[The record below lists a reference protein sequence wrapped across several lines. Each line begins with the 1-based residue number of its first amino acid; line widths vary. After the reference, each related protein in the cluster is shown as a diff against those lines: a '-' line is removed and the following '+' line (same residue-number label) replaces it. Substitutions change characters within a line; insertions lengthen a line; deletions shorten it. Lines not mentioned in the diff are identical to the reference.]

1 MTEERGAP
9 EFSRP
14 LVVAN
19 LDEETETTFEANA
32 EERSALARRLEFLQ
46 LDVLRADVRIVREIG
61 AMVQVTGRVVAD
73 LTQACVVTLEPV
85 SSHLE
90 FDVEVRFAPAELVA
104 EMVADEEI
112 SFEEEDPPEVIVD
125 GVIDLGEALAEQLAL
140 EIDPFPRAAG
150 AEFPGYSSGSA
161 GENRSASPFAVLEE
175 LVKKPK

>member
-1 MTEERGAP
+1 MTEERGVP

-61 AMVQVTGRVVAD
+61 AMVQVTGRVIAD

-85 SSHLE
+85 SRHLE
-90 FDVEVRFAPAELVA
+90 FDIEVRFAPAELVA
-104 EMVADEEI
+104 EMAADEEI
-112 SFEEEDPPEVIVD
+112 SFEEEDPPEIIVD
-125 GVIDLGEALAEQLAL
+125 GVIDLGEALAEQLAV
-140 EIDPFPRAAG
+140 EIDPFPRAEG
-150 AEFPGYSSGSA
+150 AEFSGYSSGSA
-161 GENRSASPFAVLEE
+161 GEDRPASPFAVLEE